1 MKRRYILDFQTQTT
15 MLDAKIVST
24 PMATTPKFTLHGGP
38 KMSDA
43 SQYRYVFGSLQYLA
57 FTRPEI
63 SFAVNRLS
71 QFMHQPTNTHW
82 RYLAGTTSHVIYMR
96 AVSPLLLHGFT
107 YANWTGDGDDYV
119 STNAYII
126 YLGSTPVSWSSKKQK
141 RVARS
146 STEAE
151 YRAVANTSSEV
162 RWICSLLQ
170 ELGIKVPAAP
180 MIYCD
185 NIGATYLYANSVFH
199 SRMKP
204 ITLDYHFI
212 RNMIQLGM
220 IRVSHIS
227 TKDQLADALTKP
239 LCRQQFIQATSKI
252 GVTRVPPS

>member
-1 MKRRYILDFQTQTT
+1 
-15 MLDAKIVST
+15 MLDAKIVSML
-24 PMATTPKFTLHGGP
+24 MATTPKLTLHDGP

-43 SQYRYVFGSLQYLA
+43 FQYRFVVGSLQYMA

-63 SFAVNRLS
+63 SFAVNCLS
-71 QFMHQPTNTHW
+71 QFMHQPTDTHW
-82 RYLAGTTSHVIYMR
+82 QAAKRVLRYLTGTTSHGIYMR
-96 AVSPLLLHGFT
+96 VASPLLLHGFT
-107 YANWTGDGDDYV
+107 YANWGGDGDDYV

-146 STEAE
+146 SMGAE

-170 ELGIKVPAAP
+170 EIGIKVPVAP
-180 MIYCD
+180 VIYCD
-185 NIGATYLYANSVFH
+185 NIGATYLCANPVFY
-199 SRMKP
+199 SRMEH
-204 ITLDYHFI
+204 IALDYDFI

-227 TKDQLADALTKP
+227 TKDQLADARTKP
-239 LCRQQFIQATSKI
+239 LCRKQFIQATSKI